1 MRANYAN
8 WSNLR
13 PGWWACGA
21 IIKCDLDF
29 GKRGSLEVLH
39 VEGGEEEEEKDEPG
53 QGKDFQSEALAVLEG
68 TDDEFH
74 GGFAQ

>member
-53 QGKDFQSEALAVLEG
+53 
-68 TDDEFH
+68 
-74 GGFAQ
+74 